1 MFMVF
6 YYGPMESIVQADTFL
21 FYVIIDD
28 RPLNTFCR
36 GAAHYEEAG
45 TQRKIAFQP
54 SIAILL

>member
-1 MFMVF
+1 MFMVL

-36 GAAHYEEAG
+36 
-45 TQRKIAFQP
+45 
-54 SIAILL
+54 SD